1 MTGDLYINGKDA
13 YTEWG
18 INMGDD
24 FLDVID
30 AFAPMK
36 DYIEND
42 SRLEHGKKVIVSEE
56 TLKVASREMT
66 LHFTIIADTKAAF
79 RARRDAF
86 ESELRKGR
94 VEVRV
99 PELGSQIY
107 KLIYLGK
114 SVGYAM
120 NRARTFCTIS
130 AKFEEPNP
138 TDRTAETNS

>member
-1 MTGDLYINGKDA
+1 MKGDLYINGKDA

-18 INMGDD
+18 VNMGED

-30 AFAPMK
+30 SFAPMK

-42 SRLEHGKKVIVSEE
+42 SRKEHGKRVIVNEDV
-56 TLKVASREMT
+56 LKVASREMT
-66 LHFTIIADTKAAF
+66 LHFTIIADTKAEF
-79 RARRDAF
+79 RSRREAF
-86 ESELRKGR
+86 ESELRKGK
-94 VEVRV
+94 VEVNV

-114 SVGYAM
+114 SIGYAM

-138 TDRTAETNS
+138 TDRAAEANS